1 MKKSLLK
8 LLALATGLL
17 IGTGSAMAYP
27 DKPVRIIVPWPAGG
41 GADYVARA
49 FGKELSEL
57 WKQSVI
63 VENVGG
69 AGSIIGAEKAAR
81 SAPDGYTVMLTI
93 NGTITSNR
101 FLYKALPYDPDK
113 SFIPVSM
120 LVQSGQLI
128 LLSSAVKAKSMT
140 ELVDQIRSHP
150 NAMSYA
156 SYGKGTQ
163 PNLLFELLK
172 KRENID
178 ILHVPYKG
186 LAPALTAV
194 MANEVQMTVVSPS
207 SATGA
212 LNSGRAK
219 PVAIGSESRSSIM
232 PDVPTVKEAGFPY
245 MAATIWFGLFA
256 PEGTPASIVD
266 RLQKDISTVVKK
278 PDFAKSL
285 EERGFDIVASNS
297 TEFSEIIQE
306 ETARTAEMAD
316 AANVKPE

>member
-1 MKKSLLK
+1 MKKPLQI
-8 LLALATGLL
+8 LLALAAGLL
-17 IGTGSAMAYP
+17 IVAGSAMAYP

-49 FGKELSEL
+49 LGKELSAL

-101 FLYKALPYDPDK
+101 FLYKTLPYDPDK

-128 LLSSAVKAKSMT
+128 LVNSAVKAKSME

-150 NAMSYA
+150 NSMSYA

-256 PEGTPASIVD
+256 PAGTPASIVD
-266 RLQKDISTVVKK
+266 RLQNDISTVIRK
-278 PDFAKSL
+278 PDFSKSL
-285 EERGFDIVASNS
+285 EERGFDVVASNS

-316 AANVKPE
+316 AANVRPE